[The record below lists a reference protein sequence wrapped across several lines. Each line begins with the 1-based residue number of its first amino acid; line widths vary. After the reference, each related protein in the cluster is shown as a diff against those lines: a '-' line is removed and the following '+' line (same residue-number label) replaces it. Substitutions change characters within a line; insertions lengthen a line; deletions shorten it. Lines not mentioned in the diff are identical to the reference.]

1 MNYMMYNP
9 QLDTFICVVEAG
21 SFSKAAEELYISAP
35 AVIKQINSLEN
46 SLNLQL
52 FERTH
57 RGLIITEAGKSLY
70 QDAKYLIQYSK
81 ESLIRAQEAMNHN
94 EEIIR
99 VGISPMTPPEVF
111 VELWPKIQKIYPEMK
126 FKLITFENTP
136 ELVGTVV
143 LWLISKRHN
152 QEVNSGDN
160 GNKKLFY
167 TEMILLIAATLFFG
181 GRIVY
186 SAVPYHGALSW
197 KLDEWMRKK
206 EVELEHN
213 NLFEDGVEGI
223 LMDLDEA
230 LQLPEELYIANKYQ
244 VSFDENGT
252 IQRIYAFIYGKNEAG
267 EKKTYLIDYDADSSN
282 DMTVWIDGNV
292 NGEYSDDMRLSP
304 MIEILNNSDWT
315 SQVEAWAETFEEQQ
329 IYEILY
335 MGRRSFS
342 SEEGLQYISG
352 DADGDGTE
360 TGTGNFTQLRSGGEI
375 VGFEVSLHI
384 PDLNSVT
391 PVRYIMEPEYVS
403 QQELKQENTMQQVE
417 DAKDTESW
425 TVDQSDG
432 TMYFF
437 LDENNGW
444 RLVITDAAAGSRFYV
459 MEKTMD
465 GGSTWECI
473 NDDPFSG
480 QLGVAE
486 GLIFYD
492 ENFGVAGITGA
503 SQSYSRLY
511 VTRDGGRAFEEMKL
525 PMDLVSELPQI
536 AIDCGFTV
544 EDFDYLNMPEKED
557 DTLTITVT
565 TDAAEKDGIVFQSTD
580 YGATWEYKGL
590 VQIAN

>member
-1 MNYMMYNP
+1 MKYIYKITGKVS
-9 QLDTFICVVEAG
+9 LI
-21 SFSKAAEELYISAP
+21 LYI
-35 AVIKQINSLEN
+35 
-46 SLNLQL
+46 
-52 FERTH
+52 FM
-57 RGLIITEAGKSLY
+57 LY
-70 QDAKYLIQYSK
+70 QFWHLCQYGG
-81 ESLIRAQEAMNHN
+81 LRRHIPMLALG
-94 EEIIR
+94 II
-99 VGISPMTPPEVF
+99 G
-111 VELWPKIQKIYPEMK
+111 
-126 FKLITFENTP
+126 
-136 ELVGTVV
+136 LVGTVV

-282 DMTVWIDGNV
+282 DMTVWIDSNV

-391 PVRYIMEPEYVS
+391 PVRYM
-403 QQELKQENTMQQVE
+403 
-417 DAKDTESW
+417 
-425 TVDQSDG
+425 
-432 TMYFF
+432 
-437 LDENNGW
+437 
-444 RLVITDAAAGSRFYV
+444 
-459 MEKTMD
+459 
-465 GGSTWECI
+465 
-473 NDDPFSG
+473 
-480 QLGVAE
+480 
-486 GLIFYD
+486 
-492 ENFGVAGITGA
+492 
-503 SQSYSRLY
+503 
-511 VTRDGGRAFEEMKL
+511 
-525 PMDLVSELPQI
+525 
-536 AIDCGFTV
+536 GFTV
-544 EDFDYLNMPEKED
+544 VPFGQGYKDMSPPTKELMKLTLEERIAHGGHKVLRWMMDNVYVRQDPAGNIKMDKEKSTEK
-557 DTLTITVT
+557 I
-565 TDAAEKDGIVFQSTD
+565 DAAVATVMALDRAIRNQGSDGSVYDARGILVF
-580 YGATWEYKGL
+580 
-590 VQIAN
+590 

>member
-1 MNYMMYNP
+1 MKYIYKITGKVS
-9 QLDTFICVVEAG
+9 LI
-21 SFSKAAEELYISAP
+21 LYI
-35 AVIKQINSLEN
+35 
-46 SLNLQL
+46 
-52 FERTH
+52 FM
-57 RGLIITEAGKSLY
+57 LY
-70 QDAKYLIQYSK
+70 QFWHLCQYGG
-81 ESLIRAQEAMNHN
+81 LRRHIPMLALG
-94 EEIIR
+94 II
-99 VGISPMTPPEVF
+99 G
-111 VELWPKIQKIYPEMK
+111 
-126 FKLITFENTP
+126 
-136 ELVGTVV
+136 LVGTVV

-360 TGTGNFTQLRSGGEI
+360 TGTGNFTSYSAVSSSTPIPGIAQDLLQLTPPLPPTIILRSILSFPTAFTRSACRLIGSSTGI
-375 VGFEVSLHI
+375 S
-384 PDLNSVT
+384 
-391 PVRYIMEPEYVS
+391 
-403 QQELKQENTMQQVE
+403 
-417 DAKDTESW
+417 AKLSATCFPALCSPHLTADWMLLSSSIQIKLTAA
-425 TVDQSDG
+425 
-432 TMYFF
+432 YR
-437 LDENNGW
+437 NNGTQSTAST
-444 RLVITDAAAGSRFYV
+444 VTEADTDA
-459 MEKTMD
+459 
-465 GGSTWECI
+465 
-473 NDDPFSG
+473 FSLT
-480 QLGVAE
+480 QDMA
-486 GLIFYD
+486 IK
-492 ENFGVAGITGA
+492 
-503 SQSYSRLY
+503 S
-511 VTRDGGRAFEEMKL
+511 GRKSNPSSFL
-525 PMDLVSELPQI
+525 RIS
-536 AIDCGFTV
+536 
-544 EDFDYLNMPEKED
+544 NMC
-557 DTLTITVT
+557 L
-565 TDAAEKDGIVFQSTD
+565 
-580 YGATWEYKGL
+580 
-590 VQIAN
+590 

>member
-1 MNYMMYNP
+1 MKYIYKITGKVS
-9 QLDTFICVVEAG
+9 LI
-21 SFSKAAEELYISAP
+21 LYI
-35 AVIKQINSLEN
+35 
-46 SLNLQL
+46 
-52 FERTH
+52 FM
-57 RGLIITEAGKSLY
+57 LY
-70 QDAKYLIQYSK
+70 QFWHLCQYGG
-81 ESLIRAQEAMNHN
+81 LRRHIPMLALG
-94 EEIIR
+94 II
-99 VGISPMTPPEVF
+99 G
-111 VELWPKIQKIYPEMK
+111 
-126 FKLITFENTP
+126 
-136 ELVGTVV
+136 LVGTVV

-360 TGTGNFTQLRSGGEI
+360 TGTGNFTQLRSRWRMLKI
-375 VGFEVSLHI
+375 QKVGLWIKV
-384 PDLNSVT
+384 
-391 PVRYIMEPEYVS
+391 
-403 QQELKQENTMQQVE
+403 MQ
-417 DAKDTESW
+417 
-425 TVDQSDG
+425 
-432 TMYFF
+432 
-437 LDENNGW
+437 L
-444 RLVITDAAAGSRFYV
+444 
-459 MEKTMD
+459 
-465 GGSTWECI
+465 CI
-473 NDDPFSG
+473 SF
-480 QLGVAE
+480 
-486 GLIFYD
+486 
-492 ENFGVAGITGA
+492 
-503 SQSYSRLY
+503 
-511 VTRDGGRAFEEMKL
+511 
-525 PMDLVSELPQI
+525 
-536 AIDCGFTV
+536 
-544 EDFDYLNMPEKED
+544 
-557 DTLTITVT
+557 
-565 TDAAEKDGIVFQSTD
+565 
-580 YGATWEYKGL
+580 
-590 VQIAN
+590 

>member
-1 MNYMMYNP
+1 MKHCN
-9 QLDTFICVVEAG
+9 CR
-21 SFSKAAEELYISAP
+21 K
-35 AVIKQINSLEN
+35 NSI
-46 SLNLQL
+46 LQ
-52 FERTH
+52 
-57 RGLIITEAGKSLY
+57 
-70 QDAKYLIQYSK
+70 
-81 ESLIRAQEAMNHN
+81 
-94 EEIIR
+94 
-99 VGISPMTPPEVF
+99 
-111 VELWPKIQKIYPEMK
+111 
-126 FKLITFENTP
+126 
-136 ELVGTVV
+136 
-143 LWLISKRHN
+143 
-152 QEVNSGDN
+152 
-160 GNKKLFY
+160 
-167 TEMILLIAATLFFG
+167 
-181 GRIVY
+181 
-186 SAVPYHGALSW
+186 
-197 KLDEWMRKK
+197 
-206 EVELEHN
+206 
-213 NLFEDGVEGI
+213 
-223 LMDLDEA
+223 
-230 LQLPEELYIANKYQ
+230 NKYQ

-459 MEKTMD
+459 MEKTWMVVL
-465 GGSTWECI
+465 
-473 NDDPFSG
+473 
-480 QLGVAE
+480 LGNA
-486 GLIFYD
+486 
-492 ENFGVAGITGA
+492 
-503 SQSYSRLY
+503 
-511 VTRDGGRAFEEMKL
+511 
-525 PMDLVSELPQI
+525 
-536 AIDCGFTV
+536 
-544 EDFDYLNMPEKED
+544 
-557 DTLTITVT
+557 
-565 TDAAEKDGIVFQSTD
+565 
-580 YGATWEYKGL
+580 
-590 VQIAN
+590 

>member
-1 MNYMMYNP
+1 
-9 QLDTFICVVEAG
+9 
-21 SFSKAAEELYISAP
+21 
-35 AVIKQINSLEN
+35 
-46 SLNLQL
+46 
-52 FERTH
+52 
-57 RGLIITEAGKSLY
+57 
-70 QDAKYLIQYSK
+70 
-81 ESLIRAQEAMNHN
+81 
-94 EEIIR
+94 
-99 VGISPMTPPEVF
+99 
-111 VELWPKIQKIYPEMK
+111 
-126 FKLITFENTP
+126 
-136 ELVGTVV
+136 
-143 LWLISKRHN
+143 
-152 QEVNSGDN
+152 
-160 GNKKLFY
+160 
-167 TEMILLIAATLFFG
+167 
-181 GRIVY
+181 
-186 SAVPYHGALSW
+186 
-197 KLDEWMRKK
+197 
-206 EVELEHN
+206 
-213 NLFEDGVEGI
+213 
-223 LMDLDEA
+223 MDLDEA

-444 RLVITDAAAGSRFYV
+444 RLVITDAAA
-459 MEKTMD
+459 E
-465 GGSTWECI
+465 
-473 NDDPFSG
+473 
-480 QLGVAE
+480 A
-486 GLIFYD
+486 
-492 ENFGVAGITGA
+492 
-503 SQSYSRLY
+503 
-511 VTRDGGRAFEEMKL
+511 
-525 PMDLVSELPQI
+525 
-536 AIDCGFTV
+536 
-544 EDFDYLNMPEKED
+544 DFM
-557 DTLTITVT
+557 
-565 TDAAEKDGIVFQSTD
+565 
-580 YGATWEYKGL
+580 
-590 VQIAN
+590 

>member
-1 MNYMMYNP
+1 
-9 QLDTFICVVEAG
+9 
-21 SFSKAAEELYISAP
+21 
-35 AVIKQINSLEN
+35 
-46 SLNLQL
+46 
-52 FERTH
+52 
-57 RGLIITEAGKSLY
+57 
-70 QDAKYLIQYSK
+70 
-81 ESLIRAQEAMNHN
+81 
-94 EEIIR
+94 
-99 VGISPMTPPEVF
+99 
-111 VELWPKIQKIYPEMK
+111 
-126 FKLITFENTP
+126 
-136 ELVGTVV
+136 
-143 LWLISKRHN
+143 
-152 QEVNSGDN
+152 
-160 GNKKLFY
+160 
-167 TEMILLIAATLFFG
+167 
-181 GRIVY
+181 
-186 SAVPYHGALSW
+186 
-197 KLDEWMRKK
+197 
-206 EVELEHN
+206 
-213 NLFEDGVEGI
+213 
-223 LMDLDEA
+223 MDLDEA

-444 RLVITDAAAGSRFYV
+444 RLVITDAAAGSRF
-459 MEKTMD
+459 M
-465 GGSTWECI
+465 
-473 NDDPFSG
+473 
-480 QLGVAE
+480 
-486 GLIFYD
+486 
-492 ENFGVAGITGA
+492 
-503 SQSYSRLY
+503 
-511 VTRDGGRAFEEMKL
+511 
-525 PMDLVSELPQI
+525 
-536 AIDCGFTV
+536 
-544 EDFDYLNMPEKED
+544 
-557 DTLTITVT
+557 
-565 TDAAEKDGIVFQSTD
+565 
-580 YGATWEYKGL
+580 
-590 VQIAN
+590 

>member
-1 MNYMMYNP
+1 MEDVKWMFRKCGFP
-9 QLDTFICVVEAG
+9 ILIFLFVV
-21 SFSKAAEELYISAP
+21 I
-35 AVIKQINSLEN
+35 
-46 SLNLQL
+46 
-52 FERTH
+52 
-57 RGLIITEAGKSLY
+57 
-70 QDAKYLIQYSK
+70 
-81 ESLIRAQEAMNHN
+81 
-94 EEIIR
+94 
-99 VGISPMTPPEVF
+99 
-111 VELWPKIQKIYPEMK
+111 
-126 FKLITFENTP
+126 
-136 ELVGTVV
+136 VGTVCWEKLKTEKPQSV
-143 LWLISKRHN
+143 AEEVWEPPVEIENSEEVSVEETDTESSMESVYWFVPQSEECLI
-152 QEVNSGDN
+152 
-160 GNKKLFY
+160 
-167 TEMILLIAATLFFG
+167 T
-181 GRIVY
+181 
-186 SAVPYHGALSW
+186 
-197 KLDEWMRKK
+197 DEEKK
-206 EVELEHN
+206 ELQSMVLSAAESVSEIYVDIVISDAPNYSSGISDFTSEQRKVVVEHLGSKGLVSVE
-213 NLFEDGVEGI
+213 EDTNMQNYEKI
-223 LMDLDEA
+223 ETFYAEYLDGHDSM
-230 LQLPEELYIANKYQ
+230 
-244 VSFDENGT
+244 VTVFDVHRDGLLGAVT
-252 IQRIYAFIYGKNEAG
+252 FIYRKN
-267 EKKTYLIDYDADSSN
+267 KLQTY
-282 DMTVWIDGNV
+282 
-292 NGEYSDDMRLSP
+292 
-304 MIEILNNSDWT
+304 
-315 SQVEAWAETFEEQQ
+315 
-329 IYEILY
+329 
-335 MGRRSFS
+335 
-342 SEEGLQYISG
+342 YIG
-352 DADGDGTE
+352 
-360 TGTGNFTQLRSGGEI
+360 
-375 VGFEVSLHI
+375 
-384 PDLNSVT
+384 
-391 PVRYIMEPEYVS
+391 VRYIMEPEYVS

-590 VQIAN
+590 FQIAN

>member
-1 MNYMMYNP
+1 M
-9 QLDTFICVVEAG
+9 LALG
-21 SFSKAAEELYISAP
+21 
-35 AVIKQINSLEN
+35 
-46 SLNLQL
+46 
-52 FERTH
+52 
-57 RGLIITEAGKSLY
+57 IIG
-70 QDAKYLIQYSK
+70 
-81 ESLIRAQEAMNHN
+81 
-94 EEIIR
+94 
-99 VGISPMTPPEVF
+99 
-111 VELWPKIQKIYPEMK
+111 
-126 FKLITFENTP
+126 
-136 ELVGTVV
+136 LVGTVV

-186 SAVPYHGALSW
+186 SAVPYHEALSW

-511 VTRDGGRAFEEMKL
+511 VTRDGGRTFEEMKL